1 MSGRESGEG
10 EGDGAKR
17 DRQLVADERDE
28 RRTGRVAFKPRRA
41 SERAFAMEK
50 YSAAFKKVARSE
62 SRPLLDAPRVAR
74 CMARPRERRPRMSRS
89 PEAFSPSTVRYADS
103 PSRASAS
110 WSPVTAALGLAS
122 DPSDWAS
129 PSNSTSSEGDP
140 RDFLER
146 SEAWWR
152 LQDTLGDVDRDDTSP
167 PHRATSLRA
176 VDQTAVRRRLFFLEE
191 EVTLLAD
198 RVAHLES
205 HRPAESPAETP
216 AALVAFAA
224 ATVASR
230 RADATPANTTSN
242 TASNPS
248 SSEEVVARSGSA
260 ASTPSTHSRAAFI
273 DDHLSLTISNL
284 SDVSGCSSF
293 DSTAFPF
300 SASPSRASV
309 ETSPV
314 TPRPA
319 ADDESS
325 PSYAARAMN
334 DFDFD
339 PLSVHR
345 ARGRRLL
352 HPSPIESKP
361 PKGGDGDS
369 PVDSDGGSSFVT
381 AFEFV
386 AASAEDPAWTDRV
399 RRFRKCQEELREVK
413 LELARL
419 RNHEAFFGA

>member
-10 EGDGAKR
+10 GCDGAKR
-17 DRQLVADERDE
+17 DRHLVADERDD
-28 RRTGRVAFKPRRA
+28 RRTGRVQTAA
-41 SERAFAMEK
+41 SERAFAVDK
-50 YSAAFKKVARSE
+50 YSASLAAFKKVARSE
-62 SRPLLDAPRVAR
+62 SRPLVDAPRVAC
-74 CMARPRERRPRMSRS
+74 CMARSRERRPRMSRS
-89 PEAFSPSTVRYADS
+89 PEAFSPSTVRFADS

-110 WSPVTAALGLAS
+110 WSPVTAALGLAT

-129 PSNSTSSEGDP
+129 PSNSTVSSDGDP

-146 SEAWWR
+146 SEPWWR
-152 LQDTLGDVDRDDTSP
+152 REDTLSDADGDDTSP

-176 VDQTAVRRRLFFLEE
+176 VDQTARRRLSFLEE
-191 EVTLLAD
+191 EVTFLAD

-205 HRPAESPAETP
+205 HRPAECPAESP
-216 AALVAFAA
+216 GALVAFAA
-224 ATVASR
+224 ATVAPR
-230 RADATPANTTSN
+230 RADATTANTAANTT
-242 TASNPS
+242 ANPS
-248 SSEEVVARSGSA
+248 SFEDVAARSGSA

-284 SDVSGCSSF
+284 SDLSGCPSF
-293 DSTAFPF
+293 DSAAFPF
-300 SASPSRASV
+300 SASPSRASA
-309 ETSPV
+309 ETPPT
-314 TPRPA
+314 TPQPA

-325 PSYAARAMN
+325 PSAAARAS

-361 PKGGDGDS
+361 PNGGDGDS

-386 AASAEDPAWTDRV
+386 AASSEDPAWTDRV
-399 RRFRKCQEELREVK
+399 RRFRKCQEELRDVK
-413 LELARL
+413 LELASL

>member
-1 MSGRESGEG
+1 M
-10 EGDGAKR
+10 
-17 DRQLVADERDE
+17 
-28 RRTGRVAFKPRRA
+28 
-41 SERAFAMEK
+41 
-50 YSAAFKKVARSE
+50 
-62 SRPLLDAPRVAR
+62 
-74 CMARPRERRPRMSRS
+74 
-89 PEAFSPSTVRYADS
+89 
-103 PSRASAS
+103 
-110 WSPVTAALGLAS
+110 TAALGLAT

-129 PSNSTSSEGDP
+129 PSNSTVSSDGDP

-152 LQDTLGDVDRDDTSP
+152 FRDTLGDVDRDDASP
-167 PHRATSLRA
+167 PHLDTSLRGA
-176 VDQTAVRRRLFFLEE
+176 VDQTARRLSFLEE

-205 HRPAESPAETP
+205 HRPAESPAESP
-216 AALVAFAA
+216 VALVAFAA

-230 RADATPANTTSN
+230 RADATTANTTAN
-242 TASNPS
+242 TAANPS

-260 ASTPSTHSRAAFI
+260 ASTPSTHTCAAFI

-284 SDVSGCSSF
+284 SDLSACSSF
-293 DSTAFPF
+293 DSAAFPF
-300 SASPSRASV
+300 SASPSRASA

-314 TPRPA
+314 TPRPP

-325 PSYAARAMN
+325 RSDAARAN

-352 HPSPIESKP
+352 HPSPIDSKP

-386 AASAEDPAWTDRV
+386 AAAAEDPAWTDRV

>member
-1 MSGRESGEG
+1 MS
-10 EGDGAKR
+10 
-17 DRQLVADERDE
+17 L
-28 RRTGRVAFKPRRA
+28 P
-41 SERAFAMEK
+41 
-50 YSAAFKKVARSE
+50 
-62 SRPLLDAPRVAR
+62 
-74 CMARPRERRPRMSRS
+74 
-89 PEAFSPSTVRYADS
+89 PEALSPSTLRFVDS

-110 WSPVTAALGLAS
+110 WSPVTAALGLAT

-129 PSNSTSSEGDP
+129 PSNSTVSSDGDP
-140 RDFLER
+140 RDFLVR
-146 SEAWWR
+146 SEAWWCR
-152 LQDTLGDVDRDDTSP
+152 EDTLGDVDRDDASP
-167 PHRATSLRA
+167 PHRATTLL
-176 VDQTAVRRRLFFLEE
+176 VDQTARRLSFLEE
-191 EVTLLAD
+191 EVTSLAD
-198 RVAHLES
+198 RVALLES
-205 HRPAESPAETP
+205 HHPAESSAESP
-216 AALVAFAA
+216 VALVAFAA

-230 RADATPANTTSN
+230 RADATTANTTAN
-242 TASNPS
+242 TAANPS

-273 DDHLSLTISNL
+273 DDHLFLTISNL
-284 SDVSGCSSF
+284 SDLSACSSF
-293 DSTAFPF
+293 DSAAFPF
-300 SASPSRASV
+300 SASPSRASA

-314 TPRPA
+314 TPRPI

-325 PSYAARAMN
+325 RSDAARAN

-361 PKGGDGDS
+361 PRGGDGDS

-381 AFEFV
+381 VFEFV
-386 AASAEDPAWTDRV
+386 AAAAEDPAWTDRV